1 MAKRLILTLMFT
13 MCYIVGNAQEKT
25 LQTLMNEFATA
36 SKEADQ
42 LSQQKQYAQAAQRL
56 EELTVQLPPCP
67 IDSEKGILNYIGNT
81 VYYHIARYQ
90 ALAQNKKAAIKAF
103 ERSLDNGFYNYYDA
117 SHCPDFASLQA
128 DKDFQKLME
137 RLEKA
142 GNFKQLLKEASS
154 YCNETKLPPFSYM
167 SPNDSN
173 LVRLRQQCNLDS
185 VAGGGDELSKIKN
198 LLTYIHN
205 TIRHDGASMLPFK
218 EKNALAI
225 MKICKQENQGANCR
239 MLATVLNECY
249 LAMGFK
255 SRMVT
260 CLPKIYIEDCHVIN
274 TVYSVTLN
282 KWLWVDPTDNAYV
295 MDENGVMLGI
305 AEVRHRLRSDQPL
318 VLNEDANFN
327 NIEKKVKEQY
337 LDYYMAKNLY
347 YIECPVE
354 GMYDTETVREGK
366 KRPAYIGLAPVGFE
380 ADYIG
385 KNTYVTY
392 NEALFWQS
400 PYEAD

>member
-1 MAKRLILTLMFT
+1 MAKRMILTLMFT
-13 MCYIVGNAQEKT
+13 MWYLVGNAQEKT
-25 LQTLMNEFATA
+25 LQTLMKEFATA
-36 SKEADQ
+36 TKEAEQ
-42 LSQQKQYAQAAQRL
+42 LSQQKQYAQAVQRL
-56 EELTVQLPPCP
+56 EELTTQLPSAP
-67 IDSEKGILNYIGNT
+67 IDSEKGVLNYIENT
-81 VYYHIARYQ
+81 ACYHIARYQ

-103 ERSLDNGFYNYYDA
+103 ERSLDKGFYNYYDA
-117 SHCPDFASLQA
+117 SHCQDFVSLQT
-128 DKDFQKLME
+128 DKDFRRLVE
-137 RLEKA
+137 RLEKI
-142 GNFKQLLKEASS
+142 GNFKQLLKEGNS
-154 YCNETKLPPFSYM
+154 YCNETKLPSFSYM

-173 LVRLRQQCNLDS
+173 LVQLRQQCNLDS

-198 LLTYIHN
+198 LLVYIHN
-205 TIRHDGASMLPFK
+205 TIRHDGASMLSFK

-225 MKICKQENQGANCR
+225 MKICKQENRGVNCR

-255 SRMVT
+255 SRIVT
-260 CLPKIYIEDCHVIN
+260 CMPKIYIEDCHVIN
-274 TVYSVTLN
+274 TVYSVTLD

-305 AEVRHRLRSDQPL
+305 AEVRHRLRNDQPL

-354 GMYDTETVREGK
+354 SMYRSEDV
-366 KRPAYIGLAPVGFE
+366 V
-380 ADYIG
+380 
-385 KNTYVTY
+385 
-392 NEALFWQS
+392 
-400 PYEAD
+400 